1 MLSGL
6 ATALAC
12 AALSPIIVAR
22 RWAFVGEGVGHSSY
36 GGAGLV
42 WLAAA
47 CFPAVE
53 ALQSPGATA
62 IGTLVATLIVAL
74 GIGRLGAGHGHGDA
88 DRRVGFDTAV
98 GIFLV
103 ASLAVGFLAR
113 QAFVARFNRAPTR
126 ADALLFG
133 AAGGVEP
140 AEAIAAGLVALAVV
154 AGLWLYRREVLAWT
168 FDPQLA
174 ELNGVRS
181 PLVRDA
187 LLIAIALTVATGARV
202 IGAVLVT
209 GLLVLPGATAALAAR
224 RPGQAWAIAAVLAL
238 LATALP
244 AALLHWAALAP
255 RAPLGPVVVLLLTV
269 AFITVRL
276 ARRRS
281 IA

>member
-42 WLAAA
+42 WLMAAA
-47 CFPAVE
+47 FPTVE
-53 ALQSPGATA
+53 ALQSGGAVSL
-62 IGTLVATLIVAL
+62 GTLATTLVVAL
-74 GIGRLGAGHGHGDA
+74 GIGRLGGHGEHGN
-88 DRRVGFDTAV
+88 RRVGFDTAV

-113 QAFVARFNRAPTR
+113 QAYVARFNMAPTR

-133 AAGGVEP
+133 AAGGIAP
-140 AEAIAAGLVALAVV
+140 AEATAAGLVALAVV
-154 AGLWLYRREVLAWT
+154 AGMWLYRREVLAWA
-168 FDPQLA
+168 FDPELA
-174 ELNGVRS
+174 ELSGVRS
-181 PLVRDA
+181 RLVRDA

-209 GLLVLPGATAALAAR
+209 GLLVLPGATAALACR
-224 RPGQAWAIAAVLAL
+224 RPGTAWLVAGVLAL

-244 AALLHWAALAP
+244 AATLHWAALAP
-255 RAPLGPVVVLLLTV
+255 SVPLGPVVVLLLTL
-269 AFITVRL
+269 AFATVRL
-276 ARRRS
+276 ARRGVSR
-281 IA
+281 